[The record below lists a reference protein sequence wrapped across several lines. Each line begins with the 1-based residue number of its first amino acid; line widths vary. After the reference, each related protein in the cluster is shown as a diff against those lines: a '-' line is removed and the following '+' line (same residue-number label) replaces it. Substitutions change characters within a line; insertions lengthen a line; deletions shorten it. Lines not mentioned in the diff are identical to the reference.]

1 MIEIKD
7 LSKKYGKTYAVDN
20 LSFTVPDGKITGFL
34 GPNGSGK
41 TTTMKMMLEL
51 AQKTTGEVL
60 FNGKKYSQF
69 KSPLSEVGSL
79 LEAKS
84 GAKKHTC
91 MEHLKWIAATN
102 GIPSK
107 RVHEVLELV
116 GLEKAAKKK
125 LGDLSLGMSQRLG
138 LAVALLGN
146 PHTLI
151 LDEPVNGLDPEGIS
165 WMRGFLGDYAK
176 NGNTVLISSHL
187 LREMEGFADY
197 LVVIGK
203 GKMIANSSMTDFID
217 AAGKKSTL
225 VSSPDSIQLK
235 TLLHDRGFE
244 VEDTREADTFVV
256 LDVDPIRISSLAS
269 ANDILLSTLTP
280 QKASLEQAYMSMTEN
295 ITEYKAGGEN

>member
-41 TTTMKMMLEL
+41 TTTMKMMLGL
-51 AQKTTGEVL
+51 AQQTSGEVL
-60 FNGKKYSQF
+60 FNGKKYSQI
-69 KSPLSEVGSL
+69 KNPLSEVGSL
-79 LEAKS
+79 LEAKA
-84 GAKKHTC
+84 GAKNHTC
-91 MEHLKWIAATN
+91 INHLKWIAATN
-102 GIPSK
+102 GISSK
-107 RVHEVLELV
+107 KAHEVLELV
-116 GLEKAAKKK
+116 GLDKAAKKR

-138 LAVALLGN
+138 LAVALLGD

-151 LDEPVNGLDPEGIS
+151 LDEPVNGLDPEGIA
-165 WMRGFLGDYAK
+165 WMRGFLDYYAK

-187 LREMEGFADY
+187 LREVEGFADY

-203 GKMIANSSMTDFID
+203 GKMLANSSMADFID

-225 VSSPDSIQLK
+225 VSSPDSQQLQS
-235 TLLHDRGFE
+235 LLRERGFK
-244 VEDTREADTFVV
+244 VEDTRGEDSFIVS
-256 LDVDPIRISSLAS
+256 DVDPIRISALAS

-280 QKASLEQAYMSMTEN
+280 QKASLEQAYMAMTEN
-295 ITEYKAGGEN
+295 STEYKAGGEN